1 MNRRE
6 RLIASVIGEDMDP
19 QKAAFLDTT
28 IKFIL
33 ADQGEQYLKFWD
45 LKGPGVMR
53 LNATQQTDSWCTL
66 EDLRDDIRLCE
77 SINNDDLSESL
88 KRILNRAEK
97 IDPKKMAGYM
107 VLDKAGIRYLE
118 IDYENM
124 ETVDASP
131 CSLNY
136 GYT

>member
-97 IDPKKMAGYM
+97 IDPKKIAGYM

-131 CSLNY
+131 CSLN
-136 GYT
+136 

>member
-19 QKAAFLDTT
+19 QKAAFLETT

-33 ADQGEQYLKFWD
+33 ADQGEQYIKYWN

-53 LNATQQTDSWCTL
+53 LNATQKTAAWCSL

-77 SINNDDLSESL
+77 TINNDDLSESL
-88 KRILNRAEK
+88 KRILNRAER

-107 VLDKAGIRYLE
+107 ILDKNGIRYVE
-118 IDYENM
+118 IDYENYDK
-124 ETVDASP
+124 VDAAP
-131 CSLNY
+131 CSID
-136 GYT
+136 

>member
-77 SINNDDLSESL
+77 SINNEDLSESL
-88 KRILNRAEK
+88 RRILNRAEK

-131 CSLNY
+131 CSLN
-136 GYT
+136 

>member
-66 EDLRDDIRLCE
+66 EDLKDDIRLCE

-131 CSLNY
+131 CSLN
-136 GYT
+136 

>member
-19 QKAAFLDTT
+19 QKAAFLETT

-33 ADQGEQYLKFWD
+33 ADQGEQYVKYWN

-53 LNATQQTDSWCTL
+53 LNATQKTDAWCSL

-77 SINNDDLSESL
+77 TVNNDDLSESL
-88 KRILNRAEK
+88 KRILNRAER
-97 IDPKKMAGYM
+97 IDPKK
-107 VLDKAGIRYLE
+107 L
-118 IDYENM
+118 
-124 ETVDASP
+124 
-131 CSLNY
+131 SLIHI
-136 GYT
+136 

>member
-19 QKAAFLDTT
+19 HKAAFLDTT

-124 ETVDASP
+124 EKVDASP
-131 CSLNY
+131 CSLN
-136 GYT
+136 

>member
-1 MNRRE
+1 
-6 RLIASVIGEDMDP
+6 MDP

-53 LNATQQTDSWCTL
+53 LNATQKTDSWCTL

-131 CSLNY
+131 CSLN
-136 GYT
+136 

>member
-19 QKAAFLDTT
+19 QKAAFLETT

-33 ADQGEQYLKFWD
+33 ADQGEQYVKYWN

-53 LNATQQTDSWCTL
+53 LNATQKTDAWCWL

-77 SINNDDLSESL
+77 TVNNDDLSESL
-88 KRILNRAEK
+88 KRILNRAER

-107 VLDKAGIRYLE
+107 ILDKNGIRYVE
-118 IDYENM
+118 IDYENYDRAD
-124 ETVDASP
+124 TAP
-131 CSLNY
+131 CSVD
-136 GYT
+136 

>member
-77 SINNDDLSESL
+77 SVNNDDLSESL

-131 CSLNY
+131 CSLN
-136 GYT
+136 

>member
-77 SINNDDLSESL
+77 SINNDDLSETL
-88 KRILNRAEK
+88 KRILSRAEK

-131 CSLNY
+131 CSLN
-136 GYT
+136 

>member
-19 QKAAFLDTT
+19 QKAAFLETT

-33 ADQGEQYLKFWD
+33 ADQGEQYVKYWK

-53 LNATQQTDSWCTL
+53 LNATQKTAAWCSL

-77 SINNDDLSESL
+77 TVNNDDLSESL
-88 KRILNRAEK
+88 KRILNRAER

-107 VLDKAGIRYLE
+107 ILDKNGIRYVE
-118 IDYENM
+118 IDYENYDKA
-124 ETVDASP
+124 DAAP
-131 CSLNY
+131 CSID
-136 GYT
+136 

>member
-66 EDLRDDIRLCE
+66 EDLREDIRLCE

-131 CSLNY
+131 CSLN
-136 GYT
+136 

>member
-33 ADQGEQYLKFWD
+33 ADQGQQYLKFWD

-53 LNATQQTDSWCTL
+53 LNATQETDSWCTL

-77 SINNDDLSESL
+77 SVNNDDLSESL
-88 KRILNRAEK
+88 KRILNRAER

-107 VLDKAGIRYLE
+107 ILDKAGIRYIE

-131 CSLNY
+131 CSLN
-136 GYT
+136 

>member
-33 ADQGEQYLKFWD
+33 ADQGQQYLKFWD

-53 LNATQQTDSWCTL
+53 LNATQETDSWCTL

-77 SINNDDLSESL
+77 SVNNDDLSESL
-88 KRILNRAEK
+88 KRILNRAER

-107 VLDKAGIRYLE
+107 ILDKAGIRYIE

-124 ETVDASP
+124 ENVDASP
-131 CSLNY
+131 CSLN
-136 GYT
+136 

>member
-19 QKAAFLDTT
+19 QKAAFLNTT

-33 ADQGEQYLKFWD
+33 ADQGQQYLKFWD

-53 LNATQQTDSWCTL
+53 LNATQETDSWCTL

-107 VLDKAGIRYLE
+107 ILDKDGIRYIE

-124 ETVDASP
+124 ENVDASP
-131 CSLNY
+131 CSLN
-136 GYT
+136 

>member
-118 IDYENM
+118 INYENM

-131 CSLNY
+131 CSLN
-136 GYT
+136 

>member
-124 ETVDASP
+124 ETADASP
-131 CSLNY
+131 CSLN
-136 GYT
+136 

>member
-19 QKAAFLDTT
+19 QRAAFLNTT

-45 LKGPGVMR
+45 LKGPGGMR

-66 EDLRDDIRLCE
+66 EALRDDIRLCE

-97 IDPKKMAGYM
+97 INPKKMAGYM

-131 CSLNY
+131 CSLN
-136 GYT
+136 

>member
-77 SINNDDLSESL
+77 SINNEDLSESL
-88 KRILNRAEK
+88 KRILSRAEK

-124 ETVDASP
+124 EKVDASP
-131 CSLNY
+131 CSLN
-136 GYT
+136 

>member
-53 LNATQQTDSWCTL
+53 LNATQKTDSWCTL

-131 CSLNY
+131 CSLN
-136 GYT
+136 

>member
-19 QKAAFLDTT
+19 QKAAFLETT

-33 ADQGEQYLKFWD
+33 ADQGEQYVKYWN

-53 LNATQQTDSWCTL
+53 LNATQKPDAWGSL

-77 SINNDDLSESL
+77 TVNNDDLSESL
-88 KRILNRAEK
+88 KRILNRAER

-107 VLDKAGIRYLE
+107 ILDKNGIRYVE
-118 IDYENM
+118 IDYENYDKA
-124 ETVDASP
+124 DAAP
-131 CSLNY
+131 CSID
-136 GYT
+136 

>member
-97 IDPKKMAGYM
+97 INPKKMAGYM

-124 ETVDASP
+124 EKVDASP
-131 CSLNY
+131 CSLN
-136 GYT
+136 

>member
-19 QKAAFLDTT
+19 QKAAFLETT

-33 ADQGEQYLKFWD
+33 ADQGEQYVKYWN

-53 LNATQQTDSWCTL
+53 LNETQKTDAWCSL

-77 SINNDDLSESL
+77 TVNNDDLSESL
-88 KRILNRAEK
+88 KRILNRAER

-107 VLDKAGIRYLE
+107 ILDKNGIRYVE
-118 IDYENM
+118 IDYENYDK
-124 ETVDASP
+124 VDSAP
-131 CSLNY
+131 CSMD
-136 GYT
+136 

>member
-118 IDYENM
+118 IDYQNM

-131 CSLNY
+131 CSLN
-136 GYT
+136 

>member
-19 QKAAFLDTT
+19 QKAAFLETT

-33 ADQGEQYLKFWD
+33 ADQGEQYVKYWN

-53 LNATQQTDSWCTL
+53 LNATQKTDAWYSL

-77 SINNDDLSESL
+77 TVNNDDLSESL
-88 KRILNRAEK
+88 KRILNRAER

-107 VLDKAGIRYLE
+107 ILDKNGIRYVE
-118 IDYENM
+118 IDYENYDKA
-124 ETVDASP
+124 DAAP
-131 CSLNY
+131 CSID
-136 GYT
+136 

>member
-97 IDPKKMAGYM
+97 INPKKMAGYM

-131 CSLNY
+131 CSLN
-136 GYT
+136 

>member
-77 SINNDDLSESL
+77 SINNEDLSESL
-88 KRILNRAEK
+88 KRILNRVEK

-131 CSLNY
+131 CSLN
-136 GYT
+136 

>member
-6 RLIASVIGEDMDP
+6 RLIASVFGEDMDP

-53 LNATQQTDSWCTL
+53 LNATQKTDSWCTL

-77 SINNDDLSESL
+77 SINNEDLSESL

-131 CSLNY
+131 CSLN
-136 GYT
+136 

>member
-77 SINNDDLSESL
+77 SINNDDLSQSL

-97 IDPKKMAGYM
+97 IDRKKMAGYM

-131 CSLNY
+131 CSLN
-136 GYT
+136 